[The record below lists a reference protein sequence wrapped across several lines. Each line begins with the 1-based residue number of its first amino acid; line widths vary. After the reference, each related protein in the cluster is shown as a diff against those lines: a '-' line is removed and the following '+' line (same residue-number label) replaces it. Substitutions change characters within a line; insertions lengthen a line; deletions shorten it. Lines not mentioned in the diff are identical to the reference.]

1 MKGFALLLGLLVA
14 APALAA
20 EDYRNCGE
28 TWHLAKAPERI
39 LALNQHAADLL
50 LELGAGARLA
60 GVAYLDDPGPQ
71 LQGDRYRGVPV
82 VSARYP
88 STELLYA
95 LRPDLVVGGFAT
107 AFDPGRGRA
116 ELAAAGIA
124 SYLLEAACAQRT
136 GDGFGNVRDDLRT
149 LGRLLGAEPR
159 AQALID
165 AQQADL
171 RAAAARADG
180 RAPLRVFYLD
190 SSDAGLA
197 SQGGRG
203 FVSELLRAAG
213 ARNLF
218 EVVALRG
225 YLASPETLLAGDPD
239 VILLADARWS
249 PAAEKVRY
257 LRAHPLLSRLRAV
270 REGRFVTLPFS
281 QLVPGVESGRAARSL
296 AEALYP

>member
-1 MKGFALLLGLLVA
+1 MKGLALLLGLLLA

-20 EDYRNCGE
+20 QDYRNCGQA
-28 TWHLAKAPERI
+28 WHLARPAERI

-149 LGRLLGAEPR
+149 LGRLLGVEAR

-180 RAPLRVFYLD
+180 RAPLRVF
-190 SSDAGLA
+190 A
-197 SQGGRG
+197 
-203 FVSELLRAAG
+203 
-213 ARNLF
+213 
-218 EVVALRG
+218 
-225 YLASPETLLAGDPD
+225 D
-239 VILLADARWS
+239 VC
-249 PAAEKVRY
+249 
-257 LRAHPLLSRLRAV
+257 
-270 REGRFVTLPFS
+270 
-281 QLVPGVESGRAARSL
+281 
-296 AEALYP
+296 